1 MKAKDGNRTTY
12 ICKFQMTYTNQGVYK
27 SNEFSFGKMK
37 FYLECHPNGK
47 DQDSK
52 SFMSLYL
59 YKTRQTDRKS
69 GNRVNTSTF
78 STMECHS
85 NSKDFLSWSLL

>member
-1 MKAKDGNRTTY
+1 
-12 ICKFQMTYTNQGVYK
+12 
-27 SNEFSFGKMK
+27 MK
-37 FYLECHPNGK
+37 FYLECHTNGK

-59 YKTRQTDRKS
+59 YKTGQTDQKFNGNFDCRRSVIQKS

-85 NSKDFLSWSLL
+85 NSKDFLSWS

>member
-1 MKAKDGNRTTY
+1 
-12 ICKFQMTYTNQGVYK
+12 
-27 SNEFSFGKMK
+27 MK
-37 FYLECHPNGK
+37 FYLECHINGK

-59 YKTRQTDRKS
+59 YKTGQTDQKFNGNFDCRRSVIQKS

-78 STMECHS
+78 PLWNVIQIVKIFHHGH
-85 NSKDFLSWSLL
+85 NFD